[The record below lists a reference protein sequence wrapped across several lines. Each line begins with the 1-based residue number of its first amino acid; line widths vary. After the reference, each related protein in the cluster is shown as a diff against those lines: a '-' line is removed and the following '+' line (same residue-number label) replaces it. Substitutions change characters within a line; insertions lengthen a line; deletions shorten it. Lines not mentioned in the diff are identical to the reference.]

1 MRIAVDM
8 ENLRITHIHPDVD
21 IIHGLVYLE
30 GAGTKYVLFENTDR
44 AGFLSKL
51 TTLEINLL
59 YRNTTGQD
67 FPAGVDDLTR
77 RQVLAELVDASEPRK
92 VVPDELE
99 VQIQAVSDKLEAPLK
114 DATLFRYV
122 LGARIPAIN
131 DGGLFPIKAA
141 PVSAAQLEM
150 AAQVAPQRRELP
162 ASPCKAPSPAARPTL
177 ARSAPRA
184 NGGSVRPV
192 VWAVADRMWEAA
204 GKPAEKGVVL
214 ELRKK
219 IMTVLEEENGVK
231 KTTSSTSL
239 GEWMKAR
246 LG

>member
-1 MRIAVDM
+1 MRIAIDM
-8 ENLRITHIHPDVD
+8 ENLWITHIHPDVD
-21 IIHGLVYLE
+21 VIHGLVELE

-51 TTLEINLL
+51 TTLELNLL

-67 FPAGVDDLTR
+67 FPSSVEDLTR
-77 RQVLAELVDASEPRK
+77 RQVLAELVDASEYRK
-92 VVPDELE
+92 VVLDELE
-99 VQIQAVSDKLEAPLK
+99 AQIQAVSDKLETTFK

-122 LGARIPAIN
+122 FGARIPAIN
-131 DGGLFPIKAA
+131 EGDLYPFKAA
-141 PVSAAQLEM
+141 PVSEAQLEM
-150 AAQVAPQRRELP
+150 AAQVAPQQREPP
-162 ASPCKAPSPAARPTL
+162 AVPYKAPAPAARPT
-177 ARSAPRA
+177 APHSAPRA
-184 NGGSVRPV
+184 NGGSVRPL

-204 GKPAEKGVVL
+204 GKPTDKGVVL

-219 IMTVLEEENGVK
+219 MMTVLEENGVK